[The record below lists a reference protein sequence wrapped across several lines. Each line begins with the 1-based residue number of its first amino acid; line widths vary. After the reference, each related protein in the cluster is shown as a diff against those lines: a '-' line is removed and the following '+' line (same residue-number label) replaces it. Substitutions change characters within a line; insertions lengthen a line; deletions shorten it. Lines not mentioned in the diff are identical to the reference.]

1 MNRQLF
7 QIFLLRILFL
17 VVPALVFSSCSH
29 KDQSSATYFAN
40 QEFVPDTAAMHALE
54 GIWIDSETESVV
66 VRIQGD
72 TIYYPDTAALNVRFA
87 IFDDTLFVFAAD
99 TICYPIIEQKPHL
112 LRYESL
118 SGDIISLHLSENP
131 DDSILFCST
140 GDYSPILINEEVSR
154 DTVVYSPDGER
165 YHLYVNVNPTR
176 YRVYQT
182 TYNDEGL
189 AADHFY
195 YDNIIHVG
203 VYQGKDCLFSRDFK
217 KTDFLKFIPQQFLD
231 QAILSNME
239 FGPVDRKGCHFN
251 ATLCRPDGASCY
263 IMSLCVNY
271 VGELTLSLLG
281 Y

>member
-1 MNRQLF
+1 MNRQSL
-7 QIFLLRILFL
+7 QIYLLRIIFL
-17 VVPALVFSSCSH
+17 VVPAVVFSSCSP
-29 KDQSSATYFAN
+29 KGQSPSAFFATRA
-40 QEFVPDTAAMHALE
+40 FVPDTAAMHALE

-66 VRIQGD
+66 LRIQGD

-99 TICYPIIEQKPHL
+99 TIRYVIVDQKPHL

-118 SGDIISLHLSENP
+118 AGDIISLHLSENP
-131 DDSILFCST
+131 EDSILFCSS
-140 GDYSPILINEEVSR
+140 GNYSPILINEEVSR
-154 DTVVYSPDGER
+154 DTVVYSPDGQR
-165 YHLYVNVNPTR
+165 YHLYVDVSPTR

-189 AADHFY
+189 ATENYY

-203 VYQGKDCLFSRDFK
+203 VYQGRDCLFSRDFK
-217 KTDFLKFIPQQFLD
+217 KSDFLNFIPQQFLD

-239 FGPVDRKGCHFN
+239 FGPVDRRGCHFN

-263 IMSLCVNY
+263 MMSLCVDY
-271 VGELTLSLLG
+271 AGELTQSLLG